1 MRPTSIIRF
10 EQLFLTSLA
19 IGLINVFLTWD
30 TTMATIQADPN
41 SAALGPNFAYIT
53 TAFGFGINILL
64 WYLVARKAVGFVKWI
79 LLVLMVIGL
88 LALPSSFAILP
99 TLNLAIALVLTIM
112 QAIAVY
118 MLFRPDA
125 KRWFA
130 GEKTVDLEKTFE

>member
-19 IGLINVFLTWD
+19 IGVINVILTWD
-30 TTMATIQADPN
+30 TTMAAIQADPN

-53 TAFGFGINILL
+53 TAFGFGINLLL
-64 WYLVARKAVGFVKWI
+64 WYLAARKAVGAVKWI
-79 LLVLMVIGL
+79 LLVLMVIGV

-99 TLNLAIALVLTIM
+99 PLNLAIGLVLTIM

-118 MLFRPDA
+118 MLFRPDS
-125 KRWFA
+125 KKWFV
-130 GEKTVDLEKTFE
+130 GEKTVDLDKTFE

>member
-10 EQLFLTSLA
+10 EQLFLISLA
-19 IGLINVFLTWD
+19 IGLINVILTWD
-30 TTMATIQADPN
+30 TTLAAIQADPN

-53 TAFGFGINILL
+53 TAFGFGINLLL

-79 LLVLMVIGL
+79 LLVLMVIGV

-99 TLNLAIALVLTIM
+99 PLNLAIGLALTVM

-125 KRWFA
+125 KKWFA